1 MIDQNKLR
9 ELAQKAAEHNKKFIA
24 MDDDGTWCAYDKKPE
39 YSAGVWHGG
48 GDYIY
53 LIHPECTSI
62 VTSGMN
68 FEVEKIL
75 ELSKNMANSPK
86 DMDNSTDLKP
96 SNSTELKALARTAL
110 DLYSEYAQWLA
121 IDANGDV
128 WAYDLKPTIDETQS
142 NWDNSDYDTFAWK
155 MGKVAPPADYTK
167 ELYEIGKLL
176 NQ

>member
-1 MIDQNKLR
+1 MIDPNKLR

-24 MDDDGTWCAYDKKPE
+24 MDDDGTWAAYDKKPE

-53 LIHPECTSI
+53 LECTSI
-62 VTSGMN
+62 VASDMN

-96 SNSTELKALARTAL
+96 SNLTELKALAQTAL
-110 DLYSEYAQWLA
+110 DFFSDDVQWLA
-121 IDANGDV
+121 IDANGEV
-128 WAYDLKPTIDETQS
+128 WAYDLKPTIDETRS
-142 NWDNSDYDTFAWK
+142 NWDNSDDDGVAWEI
-155 MGKVAPPADYTK
+155 GAVEPPEDFK
-167 ELYEIGKLL
+167 NELYEIQKLL
-176 NQ
+176 EDE

>member
-96 SNSTELKALARTAL
+96 SNSTELKALAQRAL
-110 DLYSEYAQWLA
+110 DLYSDDAQWIA
-121 IDANGDV
+121 IDTDGDV
-128 WAYDLKPTIDETQS
+128 YAYESKPYIFRQIKAWY
-142 NWDNSDYDTFAWK
+142 NVAPSDHWRI
-155 MGKVAPPADYTK
+155 GKVAPPADYTK
-167 ELYEIGKLL
+167 ELYKIKKLL